1 MPEEKKLTEDEVTK
15 MTEIRKNYFNI
26 QTAMG
31 QVQLTKINLNEQLTL
46 MDKQEGAIREEYAKT
61 QAGERD
67 LVKGLQDK
75 YGVGTLNIENGTFVP
90 SSDNTEAPTAAPD
103 TNS

>member
-1 MPEEKKLTEDEVTK
+1 MPEDIKLTEEEVTK

-31 QVQLTKINLNEQLTL
+31 QVQLTKINLSEQLTM
-46 MDKQEGAIREEYAKT
+46 MDKQEGAVKEEYAKT
-61 QAGERD
+61 QAAERE
-67 LVKGLQDK
+67 LVKSLHDK
-75 YGVGTLNIENGTFVP
+75 YGVGTLNIESGTFSP
-90 SSDNTEAPTAAPD
+90 SAEATTTPAETE

>member
-1 MPEEKKLTEDEVTK
+1 MPEEKKLTEEEVTK

-31 QVQLTKINLNEQLTL
+31 QVQLTKINLTEQLTL

-75 YGVGTLNIENGTFVP
+75 YGVGTLNIENGTFIP
-90 SSDNTEAPTAAPD
+90 TSDTTEAPAATSE